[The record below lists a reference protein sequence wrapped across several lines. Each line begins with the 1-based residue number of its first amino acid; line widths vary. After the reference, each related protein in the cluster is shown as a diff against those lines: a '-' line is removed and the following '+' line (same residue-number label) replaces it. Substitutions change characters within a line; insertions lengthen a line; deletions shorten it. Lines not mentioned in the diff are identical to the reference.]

1 MARYHLLVIALAF
14 FAAVAGVW
22 LGRGLFTP
30 EPAME
35 TRFHDLMHHQ
45 LDLDA
50 SQKARIEALEKNFA
64 ATRAAYENEMRADNG
79 ELAHA
84 IAEEKGYGPKVAQAV
99 DKSHIAMGMLQK
111 QTLQHLFAM
120 RSVLHP
126 EQAARFDAAMAKA
139 LTTPAR

>member
-1 MARYHLLVIALAF
+1 
-14 FAAVAGVW
+14 
-22 LGRGLFTP
+22 
-30 EPAME
+30 ME